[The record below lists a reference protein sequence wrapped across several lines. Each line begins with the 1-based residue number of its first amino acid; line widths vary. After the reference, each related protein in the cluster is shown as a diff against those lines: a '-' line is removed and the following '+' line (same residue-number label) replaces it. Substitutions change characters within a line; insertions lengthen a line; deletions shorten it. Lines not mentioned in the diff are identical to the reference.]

1 MFSTLFLFGL
11 TATAVA
17 QDEATPNAQNAA
29 DGTVQ
34 ETEAETPPKAQ
45 ASAINVRLS
54 LTSGVVL
61 QGQVAAADLL
71 VWSAGSPLSFT
82 PEGAETVVVA
92 GDKIASIEQVT
103 EDKKTAVAGA
113 ASKAVEP
120 DVLKY
125 PKYTSPGG
133 FSTPNPAASRYLY
146 APSSIPMEQGQGY
159 IAQRYAIFSSVAYG
173 VSDNVTL
180 LFGTLTPFPPALAIG
195 GLKVA
200 GKVSDKVHVGVAGE
214 VFTMPIDGAVLAA
227 VGAGSVTFGTTDGH
241 VTLSSGVIGGEMFN
255 DEIATPI
262 VISAHKRLSERVG
275 FVTEN
280 WVVLSG
286 NEPGEPVSGP
296 DLMINSIV
304 FRILGRRVSPERG
317 GTFLYTDK
325 GYPKSSWDVGVL
337 SVFSDSEVFG
347 PIPYIDYAWH
357 FGT

>member
-17 QDEATPNAQNAA
+17 QDEATPNAQDAA
-29 DGTVQ
+29 DSTVQ
-34 ETEAETPPKAQ
+34 ETEADTPPKAQ

-82 PEGAETVVVA
+82 PEGAETVVVE
-92 GDKIASIEQVT
+92 GDKIASIEQVSADQPT
-103 EDKKTAVAGA
+103 TTSGGTTKK
-113 ASKAVEP
+113 SEP
-120 DVLKY
+120 DV
-125 PKYTSPGG
+125 PEYTSPGG
-133 FSTPNPAASRYLY
+133 FNTPNPAASRYLY

-180 LFGTLTPFPPALAIG
+180 LFGTLTPFPPVLAIG

-200 GKVSDKVHVGVAGE
+200 GKVSDKVHIGVAGE
-214 VFTMPIDGAVLAA
+214 VFTIPIDGQVLAA
-227 VGAGSVTFGTTDGH
+227 VGAGSVTYGTKDDH

-255 DEIATPI
+255 DEIAIPI
-262 VISAHKRLSERVG
+262 VISAHKRVSERVG
-275 FVTEN
+275 LVTEN
-280 WVVLSG
+280 WLVMPSSG
-286 NEPGEPVSGP
+286 GP
-296 DLMINSIV
+296 PELMINSFV
-304 FRILGRRVSPERG
+304 CRILGRRVSPERG

-337 SVFSDSEVFG
+337 SILTDSDIIA